1 MLSYISFCYTNFPA
15 IDTSFFFSISNPIS
29 LRSTDGC
36 NKKIYNLARETFKGK
51 EEHKNKKFQEIR
63 KSEQLRATIQT

>member
-1 MLSYISFCYTNFPA
+1 MSSQDVNMLEGITQIPNILFL
-15 IDTSFFFSISNPIS
+15 ISNPIS